1 MKRYT
6 YTITLGVSLL
16 LAACGESKKEKAA
29 SQARIDSLSQPQ
41 NVKIVAA
48 LAKVEP
54 ANGFIEFSSEV
65 SGIVI
70 ESYKKEGDRVNIG
83 ESIFKLD
90 KESENL
96 QVISAQQ
103 AIITQQA
110 RIDGNRFDIQQYEV
124 SLKEKE
130 EDLTVTKRLAAI
142 GADTRQNVAI
152 KQKEMEVILANLKSE
167 RAKLQV
173 ELSELTVFKTKLE
186 LAEVNAKNRI
196 IKAKKGGILVSLDT
210 KVGTAINAFKPF
222 ALIAPDEV
230 LVLHGEIDEMF
241 ADRVKIGQAVAVNY
255 VGDNNIITM
264 GKVIYL
270 SPMLENKSLF
280 YEKTGETSDRRVRQF
295 KASLAKPTSLLINSR
310 VECVIKLQ

>member
-65 SGIVI
+65 SGTVI

-90 KESENL
+90 NESENL

-152 KQKEMEVILANLKSE
+152 KQKEMEVILANLKSA

-173 ELSELTVFKTKLE
+173 ELSELTVLKTKLE
-186 LAEVNAKNRI
+186 LAEVNAKNRN
-196 IKAKKGGILVSLDT
+196 IKAKKGGILVSLDA

-310 VECVIKLQ
+310 VECIIKLQ